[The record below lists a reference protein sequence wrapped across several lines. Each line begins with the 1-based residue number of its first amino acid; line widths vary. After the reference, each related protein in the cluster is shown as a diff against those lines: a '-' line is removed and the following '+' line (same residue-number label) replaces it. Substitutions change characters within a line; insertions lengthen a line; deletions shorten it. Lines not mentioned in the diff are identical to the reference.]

1 MESVKRFLKTAE
13 KLAADNSPAIL
24 TSIGVVGTVTTAA
37 LTAKATIKADRILL
51 RDTYE
56 NQSNVFFQH
65 DVKDRVNLTWRCYIP
80 PVVMGTATVVC
91 IVGANR
97 VGTRRA
103 AAMAAA
109 YTISEKTFE
118 DYRAKVVEKLGDTKE
133 QQVRDEVAQER
144 VRKDNGHQGVVVA
157 TGKVLCYDAY
167 SGRYFESSME
177 EIKKAQNDLNY
188 KVLNYGYASL
198 NEFYDSLGLG
208 ETSVGE
214 EVGWRSDQMLEL
226 EISSVLSD
234 DQRPCISIN
243 YRVDPARNYYRFS

>member
-1 MESVKRFLKTAE
+1 MESVKRILKTAE
-13 KLAADNSPAIL
+13 KFAADNSPAIL
-24 TSIGVVGTVTTAA
+24 TSIGVVGTVTTAV
-37 LTAKATIKADRILL
+37 LTHQAATKAEAVMRLDDT
-51 RDTYE
+51 RDPDLKHRLE
-56 NQSNVFFQH
+56 
-65 DVKDRVNLTWRCYIP
+65 LTWKYYVP

-103 AAMAAA
+103 AAIAAA

-214 EVGWRSDQMLEL
+214 EVGWRPEQMLDL
-226 EISSVLSD
+226 EISSVLSE

-243 YRVDPARNYYRFS
+243 YRVDPTRNYHRFS